1 MAKQEF
7 QCAWC
12 GKTIMRK
19 TKNSKGEEI
28 KNHFCDRTCKGKWQ
42 MEQKPLGKD
51 DLVELYIN
59 QRKSAN
65 EIARMVGRDSKRVWE
80 WLRSYDIPTRKR
92 GTDYGQCFKKGQPS
106 YMAGRKLSD
115 ETKEKIRQACL
126 KDGRV
131 PYLVNG
137 KHWLHVYTDRH
148 PNSWKGGAA
157 PERQLVYGSK
167 EWKKA
172 VRIVWRRDNA
182 TCQLCGT
189 HYQRDMKTFEI
200 HHIYPFATYKKFRTN
215 PDALVL
221 LCHDC
226 HKFVHSKKNTEKKFV
241 LTEAVFP
248 EWLKGRKDV

>member
-92 GTDYGQCFKKGQPS
+92 GTDYGQCFKK
-106 YMAGRKLSD
+106 RTTKLH
-115 ETKEKIRQACL
+115 
-126 KDGRV
+126 G
-131 PYLVNG
+131 
-137 KHWLHVYTDRH
+137 
-148 PNSWKGGAA
+148 
-157 PERQLVYGSK
+157 
-167 EWKKA
+167 WKKTA
-172 VRIVWRRDNA
+172 R
-182 TCQLCGT
+182 
-189 HYQRDMKTFEI
+189 
-200 HHIYPFATYKKFRTN
+200 
-215 PDALVL
+215 
-221 LCHDC
+221 
-226 HKFVHSKKNTEKKFV
+226 
-241 LTEAVFP
+241 
-248 EWLKGRKDV
+248 